1 MKYLTLL
8 YHDVVDA
15 AQGSFSGFVGADA
28 DVYKLERT
36 EFERHLNAIA
46 AATSRRPGSVID
58 AVTSQAPQAL
68 LLTFDDGGAGAFPIT
83 ADLLDARGWVGHFLV
98 TSNFIGTHGFL
109 TEAGMRELRKRGHV
123 IGSHSCS
130 HPTRM
135 ANCSRSQ
142 LQQEW
147 SDSCARIS
155 DIIGEAVTVAS
166 VPGGYYSR
174 VVAETAAEA
183 GIRVLFN
190 SEPVTAV
197 GNIGGCAVIGRFG
210 IQRDTPPYV
219 AAALAGGAFIP
230 RAKQYAY
237 WNLKKAVKAVGGSQW
252 LRLRKYLLEQR
263 ANKADDSRS
272 R

>member
-15 AQGSFSGFVGADA
+15 ARGTFSGFVGADA

-46 AATSRRPGSVID
+46 AATSQRPGSVI
-58 AVTSQAPQAL
+58 AALASQAPQAL
-68 LLTFDDGGAGAFPIT
+68 LLTFDDGGAGAFPTT
-83 ADLLDARGWVGHFLV
+83 ADLLEARGWVGHFLV

-109 TEAGMRELRKRGHV
+109 TEADMRELRKRGHV

-166 VPGGYYSR
+166 VPGGYYSKL
-174 VVAETAAEA
+174 VAETAAEA

-197 GNIGGCAVIGRFG
+197 DNVDGCAVIGRYG
-210 IQRDTPPYV
+210 IQRGTPPRV
-219 AAALAGGAFIP
+219 AAALASGALVP
-230 RAKQYAY
+230 RASQYAY
-237 WNLKKAVKAVGGSQW
+237 WNLKKAAKAVGGSQW
-252 LRLRKYLLEQR
+252 LRLRKYLLQQR
-263 ANKADDSRS
+263 ANKAGNSRS